1 MYDENSHNELDKAFM
16 AFLVTQ
22 DKVRDFFFDEI
33 PYDDLH
39 FMEAR
44 RLHKEAF
51 INFLNLKQRI
61 DNGDQKKQIQ
71 SK

>member
-1 MYDENSHNELDKAFM
+1 MENSQKALDE
-16 AFLVTQ
+16 AFLALLITQ
-22 DKVRDFFFDEI
+22 DKVRDFFFDEV

-39 FMEAR
+39 FVEAR

-61 DNGDQKKQIQ
+61 ENGDTQKQIQ
-71 SK
+71 PEQL

>member
-1 MYDENSHNELDKAFM
+1 MDNSQNALDE
-16 AFLVTQ
+16 AFLALLITQ
-22 DKVRDFFFDEI
+22 DKVRDFFFDEV

-39 FMEAR
+39 FVEAR

-61 DNGDQKKQIQ
+61 DNGNQEEQIQ

>member
-1 MYDENSHNELDKAFM
+1 MDNSQNALDE
-16 AFLVTQ
+16 AFLALLITQ
-22 DKVRDFFFDEI
+22 DKVRDFFFDEV
-33 PYDDLH
+33 PYDDLL
-39 FMEAR
+39 FVEAR

-61 DNGDQKKQIQ
+61 DNGNQEEQIQ